1 MNKLLKGL
9 LIIALAFTFVITSVS
24 ADEKDPQVISENTN
38 ETTKSK
44 VNLYLFRK
52 AGCHFCANE
61 LVYLDKIINKYNKKI
76 NIITYDIL
84 EGNNSKLLDDVAASL
99 KHEVRGVPFTVVGD
113 KFLEGFGEGL
123 ESDLIKLIEDGYD
136 NQVDDLVSNS
146 EFKVVIDDKKAKE
159 FSDIEKKYLDAKYE
173 LPLTQD
179 VVNEFASGKPNQYK
193 LQIRQIIVDLTKEGK
208 LVKLSNDFLT
218 LLYVFLFLIVHPS
231 KKYFFLKL
239 FVFL

>member
-113 KFLEGFGEGL
+113 KFLEGFGDGL
-123 ESDLIKLIEDGYD
+123 ESSLIKLIEDGYD
-136 NQVDDLVSNS
+136 NQVDDLVASILDENIYSNLVKTDLY
-146 EFKVVIDDKKAKE
+146 EAMKKEDLKITSRKE
-159 FSDIEKKYLDAKYE
+159 KQNNLI
-173 LPLTQD
+173 P
-179 VVNEFASGKPNQYK
+179 
-193 LQIRQIIVDLTKEGK
+193 IIVFSSIIVG
-208 LVKLSNDFLT
+208 VGA
-218 LLYVFLFLIVHPS
+218 LIYYS
-231 KKYFFLKL
+231 RKK
-239 FVFL
+239 